1 MEGGCDF
8 QHSSG
13 KAVKI
18 KIVNFVSKPIGFS
31 DIKKFIASTEYPTT
45 CVPQASD
52 SAIGKPKPSEQPKA
66 RNMNDSAM
74 RSNTR
79 QRKIDKRLQVNYQ
92 LETKLEKKLNQ

>member
-31 DIKKFIASTEYPTT
+31 DIKKFIASHTRISNDMCAT
-45 CVPQASD
+45 
-52 SAIGKPKPSEQPKA
+52 SE
-66 RNMNDSAM
+66 
-74 RSNTR
+74 
-79 QRKIDKRLQVNYQ
+79 
-92 LETKLEKKLNQ
+92 